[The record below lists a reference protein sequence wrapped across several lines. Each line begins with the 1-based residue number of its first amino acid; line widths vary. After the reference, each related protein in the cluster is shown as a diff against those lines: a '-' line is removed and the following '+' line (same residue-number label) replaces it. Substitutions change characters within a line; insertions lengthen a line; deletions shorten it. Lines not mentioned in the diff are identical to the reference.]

1 MSYHPGH
8 NTPTS
13 QILFIFSL
21 YVDGWNDQSL
31 KICSKVNEIWKSD
44 QNGCSGVNPPFWIY
58 VFCNNFCSSHPFI
71 LQFGMGKFFG
81 VWNSKITLRRLKN
94 KPALR
99 FEDFTF
105 SVLVTRPVP
114 INTCGWIDNYKKLF
128 SSFINK
134 FFSEKL
140 FQPIIEPKMAFVS
153 FLGSSEWCHK
163 FWALLI
169 DCTIVYSET

>member
-1 MSYHPGH
+1 MRRWLKWSIPENLFQSYW
-8 NTPTS
+8 
-13 QILFIFSL
+13 
-21 YVDGWNDQSL
+21 DL
-31 KICSKVNEIWKSD
+31 KIWPKWV
-44 QNGCSGVNPPFWIY
+44 FWGKIHHFEFTFF
-58 VFCNNFCSSHPFI
+58 VITFVLVI

-81 VWNSKITLRRLKN
+81 VWNPKITLRRLEK
-94 KPALR
+94 KKVLR

-134 FFSEKL
+134 FFCEKL
-140 FQPIIEPKMAFVS
+140 FQPIIEPKMAFGS
-153 FLGSSEWCHK
+153 LLGSSEWCHE

-169 DCTIVYSET
+169 DCTIVYGQT